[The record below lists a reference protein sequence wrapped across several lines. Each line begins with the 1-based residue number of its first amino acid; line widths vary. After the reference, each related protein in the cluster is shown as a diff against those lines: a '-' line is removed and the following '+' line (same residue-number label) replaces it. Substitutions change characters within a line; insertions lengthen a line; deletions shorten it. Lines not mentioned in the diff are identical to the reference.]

1 MTQRR
6 KKNRDILNIIR
17 YVILAVLV
25 LYIGILLA
33 YKGGSSASFKEVSQ
47 AVREAA
53 DISGMTKGSERELK
67 RYYKLN
73 AKDFEDV
80 MLYYTNQT
88 MGVEELLLVKAKSEA
103 DVRMVEDAVKER
115 LDIQI
120 NNFEGY
126 GAGQVKLL
134 KSAVWK
140 IRGNYVF
147 FVVSPNAQKF
157 EKAFTKS
164 L

>member
-1 MTQRR
+1 
-6 KKNRDILNIIR
+6 
-17 YVILAVLV
+17 
-25 LYIGILLA
+25 
-33 YKGGSSASFKEVSQ
+33 
-47 AVREAA
+47 
-53 DISGMTKGSERELK
+53 MTKGSERELK

-140 IRGNYVF
+140 NKRKLRIF
-147 FVVSPNAQKF
+147 CC
-157 EKAFTKS
+157 FTQCTEV
-164 L
+164 